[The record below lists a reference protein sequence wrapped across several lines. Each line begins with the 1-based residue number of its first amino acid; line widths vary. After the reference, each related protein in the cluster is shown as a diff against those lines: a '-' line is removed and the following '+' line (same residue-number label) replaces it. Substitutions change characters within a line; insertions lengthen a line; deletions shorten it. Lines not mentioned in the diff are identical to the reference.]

1 MNTLKKDWNPAAWS
15 LYNIFEVVKCLLIVP
30 FAESALNEYAGKMF
44 LQNYEEYF
52 KHAKMLTSLHAV
64 PKELK
69 ALENV
74 LLLRCRIPLKMS
86 KRPRK
91 KRRLSALQSKRR
103 TTTKRSG

>member
-15 LYNIFEVVKCLLIVP
+15 LYNIFEVIKCLLIVP

-52 KHAKMLTSLHAV
+52 KHAKMITNLHAV

-69 ALENV
+69 TLENV
-74 LLLRCRIPLKMS
+74 AYLLVRT
-86 KRPRK
+86 RPR
-91 KRRLSALQSKRR
+91 R
-103 TTTKRSG
+103 